1 MYLKKNNFYISEE
14 NDILFDLNLFRIFYL
29 TENLKKYFIGKES
42 LEKLNENE
50 RQVLDTIFDKKI
62 KQCYET
68 SAIQGVKIH
77 VSNTCNLRCKYC
89 YAHGGNYG
97 EKDSLMTV
105 PIAQKVVEFIEE
117 SDQLNEL
124 KYITFF
130 GGEPLMNPDVIEY
143 ICEKTYQKGMMYLLQ
158 TNGTLL
164 DDSIL
169 HLLTKYKIDVTV
181 SLDGP
186 KKINDFNRVRQNGK
200 GTYEEILKNIRTMQ
214 EHGVNISGI
223 EATLSKE
230 FLETYDKMK
239 IAEFLFEET
248 GIKNIKVEIDLNVDH
263 KMSLEDMKT
272 EINSFFENCVEEK
285 YILNCEAYKI
295 LTRFLSKEYNDFLCP
310 AGSKT
315 VSIGV
320 NGEIFPCQ
328 LFFEKQEWKIG
339 EIGKEFSREK
349 IDVLRKSQHQEC
361 SECLS
366 RTTCTYC
373 ISERA
378 EEAYCRRKRMYREQF
393 FEIFAKYIKEGYFP
407 QIYNAVSK

>member
-50 RQVLDTIFDKKI
+50 RQVIDTIFDKKI

-105 PIAQKVVEFIEE
+105 PIAQKVVEFIEK

-169 HLLTKYKIDVTV
+169 QLLTKYKIDVTV

-186 KKINDFNRVRQNGK
+186 KEINDFNRVRQDGK
-200 GTYEEILKNIRTMQ
+200 GTYEEILKNICTMQ
-214 EHGVNISGI
+214 EQGVNISGI

-230 FLETYDKMK
+230 FLETYDK
-239 IAEFLFEET
+239 
-248 GIKNIKVEIDLNVDH
+248 
-263 KMSLEDMKT
+263 S
-272 EINSFFENCVEEK
+272 
-285 YILNCEAYKI
+285 
-295 LTRFLSKEYNDFLCP
+295 
-310 AGSKT
+310 
-315 VSIGV
+315 
-320 NGEIFPCQ
+320 
-328 LFFEKQEWKIG
+328 
-339 EIGKEFSREK
+339 
-349 IDVLRKSQHQEC
+349 
-361 SECLS
+361 
-366 RTTCTYC
+366 
-373 ISERA
+373 
-378 EEAYCRRKRMYREQF
+378 
-393 FEIFAKYIKEGYFP
+393 
-407 QIYNAVSK
+407 

>member
-1 MYLKKNNFYISEE
+1 MYLTKNNFYISEE

-29 TENLKKYFIGKES
+29 TENLKKYFMGKES
-42 LEKLNENE
+42 WENLNASE
-50 RQVLDTIFDKKI
+50 REVLDSIFDKKI
-62 KQCYET
+62 KSCYET
-68 SAIQGVKIH
+68 SVIQAVKIH

-105 PIAQKVVEFIEE
+105 PVAQKVVEFIEK
-117 SDQLNEL
+117 SDQFSELN
-124 KYITFF
+124 YITFF
-130 GGEPLMNPDVIEY
+130 GGEPLMNPDIIEY

-164 DDSIL
+164 DDRIL
-169 HLLTKYKIDVTV
+169 HLLTKYKIGVTV

-186 KKINDFNRVRQNGK
+186 KEVNDFNRVLQNGK
-200 GTYEEILKNIRTMQ
+200 GTYEEILKNIHIMQ
-214 EHGVNISGI
+214 ERGVDISGI

-230 FLETYDKMK
+230 FLETYDKME
-239 IAEFLFEET
+239 IAQFLFEKT
-248 GIKNIKVEIDLNVDH
+248 GIKNIKVEMDLNVDY
-263 KMSLEDMKT
+263 KMSSKDIKT
-272 EINSFFENCVEEK
+272 EINSFFQNCVEKK

-295 LTRFLSKEYNDFLCP
+295 LTRFLSKKYNDFLCP

-328 LFFEKQEWKIG
+328 LFLEKQEWKMG
-339 EIGKEFSREK
+339 DIGKEFSREK
-349 IDVLRKSQHQEC
+349 IDTLRKSQHREC
-361 SECLS
+361 LECLS

-373 ISERA
+373 ISER
-378 EEAYCRRKRMYREQF
+378 EKEAYCRRERAYREQF
-393 FEIFAKYIKEGYFP
+393 FEIFSKYIKDGYF
-407 QIYNAVSK
+407 QKIYDVVSK